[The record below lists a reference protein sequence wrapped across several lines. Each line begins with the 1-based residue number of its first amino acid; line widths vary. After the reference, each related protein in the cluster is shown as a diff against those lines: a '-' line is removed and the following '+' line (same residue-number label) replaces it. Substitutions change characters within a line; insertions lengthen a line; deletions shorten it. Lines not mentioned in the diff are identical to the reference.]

1 MNKIKVAVI
10 SDTHSLVRPQ
20 LIKELA
26 GCDLIIHAGD
36 IGSLQV
42 INELEKVAPVRAVR
56 GNVDREEWCFKFPK
70 SDVIEL
76 GDKYVYLIHN
86 IEDLDIEPTAG
97 GLDIV
102 VYGHSH
108 KPAVEEKKG
117 VIYLNPGSVGPRRF
131 NLPISYAIL
140 EIENNSISHRII
152 TITNENM

>member
-10 SDTHSLVRPQ
+10 SDTHGLVRPQ
-20 LIKELA
+20 LIEELA

-36 IGSLQV
+36 IGSNEV

-56 GNVDREEWCFKFPK
+56 GNVDREEWCLKFPK

-97 GLDIV
+97 GFDIV
-102 VYGHSH
+102 IYGHSH
-108 KPAVEEKKG
+108 KPSVEEKKG

-140 EIENNSISHRII
+140 EVKKNSISQSLI
-152 TITNENM
+152 TITNKNM